1 MARASFTH
9 YITDDSALGGMEIE
23 RSLRFDDG
31 NDAHLSKTFSSAG
44 NRKVWTWSAWIRR
57 SAGYGVSN
65 CMFHAYDGSSSN
77 RAQIAFDT
85 GDRLIVHQ
93 GGGGGS
99 KGQTRTDRRFRDS
112 NWYHIVCVAN
122 FSDSTAA
129 DRVKMYVNGELQ
141 TKTIQVAFTDENGLI
156 NSNLEHEIAA
166 IGSSSNNFDGY
177 MAEINFV
184 DGQNLNPSFFG
195 YTDLQTGK
203 WRPKRFIPTGPNNGT
218 VWSSTTNMNTNVF
231 NGNVSNNFLA
241 QVSNGYYTAT
251 TAPFTIKESL
261 GVITDNGYHWGAQLN
276 GSTEVTTGNL
286 SNSMGVSGQT
296 IVNFD
301 LSSVT
306 LPLDVTNLQIKA
318 GTGSSGSTYIYGIV
332 VDGVILIDGD
342 VSNIGKNGFHL
353 EFKDNSA
360 ATTTTIGKDT
370 SGNSNNFAPDNM
382 AVSNDWQH
390 SDSFIDTPTNTFPI
404 MSINTIYRVHNSS
417 SNLHNGGL
425 KYNCHYDNQGS
436 VRAALTIPT
445 SGKWYWEVRLLTS
458 NSNATFGICPS
469 NYSMTENPLSSS
481 VTYPGAICYAAY
493 GQYFRNGT
501 NTSGV
506 AGWGTS
512 DTVAL
517 ALDMD
522 EKKITFYK
530 NNSAQITLD
539 LLSGY
544 ENIPYFPMLTGGTN
558 AGSVNLGINFGANE
572 NWTYTPPSGFKS
584 LCTRNLPT
592 TSPSVYNPKKHF
604 DTVTYTG
611 DNTEYRKIPLDF
623 KADLLWFKRRDAS
636 GAHVLSDTV
645 TGITKHLTPNENLAQ
660 TTPGYPYVSS
670 VQDNG
675 IILRGSASSGGNVS
689 GRSMVVW
696 CWKAGGAAVTNNEG
710 TASGS
715 VSANPEAGFS
725 IVSYTGS
732 GGHVTRGH
740 GLGKKPELIIMK
752 KTGETGHWFINLDD
766 SVIPD
771 AGYDRNY
778 VRLNTTG
785 GVEGPNGNIAPS
797 TAPDG
802 SAPATDTIYSL
813 GGDMNESGKPYVNY
827 LWTSIPGYSK
837 VGAFRG
843 NGAAPNGSY
852 VHTGFKVGWLLLRKV
867 SGTADGYVLDQK
879 RSPINEVL
887 ISVKPNSDAAETS
900 DSNFVDFL
908 SNGFKMKTTGGAV
921 NSGTIVYLAIA
932 DTSGNT
938 PFDTETNAR

>member
-9 YITDDSALGGMEIE
+9 YITADSALGGMEIE
-23 RSLRFDDG
+23 RSLRFDKANSG
-31 NDAHLSKTFSSAG
+31 HLSKTFSSAG

-57 SAGYGVSN
+57 AGNYGSSN
-65 CMFHAYDGSSSN
+65 TMFHAYDGSSSN
-77 RAQIAFDT
+77 RAQISFDT
-85 GDRLIVHQ
+85 GNRLIVHQ

-122 FSDSTAA
+122 FADSTAA
-129 DRVKMYVNGELQ
+129 DRVKMYVNGVLE

-156 NSNLEHEIAA
+156 NSNLEHELGAV
-166 IGSSSNNFDGY
+166 GSSSNNFDGY
-177 MAEINFV
+177 MAEINFI
-184 DGQNLNPSFFG
+184 DGQNLDPSYFG
-195 YTDLQTGK
+195 YSDFQTGK
-203 WRPKRFIPTGPNNGT
+203 WRPKRYEGT
-218 VWSSTTNMNTNVF
+218 
-231 NGNVSNNFLA
+231 
-241 QVSNGYYTAT
+241 Y
-251 TAPFTIKESL
+251 
-261 GVITDNGYHWGAQLN
+261 
-276 GSTEVTTGNL
+276 
-286 SNSMGVSGQT
+286 GQ
-296 IVNFD
+296 
-301 LSSVT
+301 
-306 LPLDVTNLQIKA
+306 
-318 GTGSSGSTYIYGIV
+318 
-332 VDGVILIDGD
+332 
-342 VSNIGKNGFHL
+342 NGFHL
-353 EFKDNSA
+353 EFKDNSG
-360 ATTTTIGKDT
+360 ATATTIGKDT
-370 SGNSNNFAPDNM
+370 SGNQHNFTPANI

-390 SDSFIDTPTNTFPI
+390 NDSFIDTPTNTFPI
-404 MSINTIYRVHNSS
+404 LSLNTVYRVYNSS
-417 SNLHNGGL
+417 SDVYNGGM

-493 GQYFRNGT
+493 SQYFRDGT
-501 NTSGV
+501 NTGGV
-506 AGWGTS
+506 GGWGTS

-530 NNSAQITLD
+530 NNSAQITLA

-558 AGSVNLGINFGANE
+558 GGSVNLGVNFGANE

-584 LCTRNLPT
+584 LCTRNLPS

-604 DTVTYTG
+604 NTVTYTG

-623 KADLLWFKRRDAS
+623 KADLLWFKRRDAT

-645 TGITKHLTPNENLAQ
+645 TGITKHLTPNENSAQ

-670 VQDNG
+670 VQDDG

-689 GRSMVVW
+689 GRSMVAW

-766 SVIPD
+766 SVIPE

-887 ISVKPNSDAAETS
+887 ISVKPNSDAAETT

-921 NSGTIVYLAIA
+921 NSGTIIYLAIA

>member
-23 RSLRFDDG
+23 RSLRFDKANSG
-31 NDAHLSKTFSSAG
+31 HLSKTFSSAG

-57 SAGYGVSN
+57 AGNYGSSN

-85 GDRLIVHQ
+85 GNRLIVHQ

-122 FSDSTAA
+122 FADSTAA
-129 DRVKMYVNGELQ
+129 DRVKMYVNGVLE

-156 NSNLEHEIAA
+156 NSNLEHELGAV
-166 IGSSSNNFDGY
+166 GSSSNNFDGY
-177 MAEINFV
+177 MAEINFI
-184 DGQNLNPSFFG
+184 DGQNLDPSYFG
-195 YTDLQTGK
+195 YSDFQTGK
-203 WRPKRFIPTGPNNGT
+203 WRPKRYEGT
-218 VWSSTTNMNTNVF
+218 
-231 NGNVSNNFLA
+231 
-241 QVSNGYYTAT
+241 Y
-251 TAPFTIKESL
+251 
-261 GVITDNGYHWGAQLN
+261 
-276 GSTEVTTGNL
+276 
-286 SNSMGVSGQT
+286 GQ
-296 IVNFD
+296 
-301 LSSVT
+301 
-306 LPLDVTNLQIKA
+306 
-318 GTGSSGSTYIYGIV
+318 
-332 VDGVILIDGD
+332 
-342 VSNIGKNGFHL
+342 NGFHL
-353 EFKDNSA
+353 EFKDNSG
-360 ATTTTIGKDT
+360 ATATTIGKDT
-370 SGNSNNFAPDNM
+370 SGNQHNFTPANI

-390 SDSFIDTPTNTFPI
+390 NDSFIDTPTNTFPI
-404 MSINTIYRVHNSS
+404 LSLNTIYRVHNSS
-417 SNLHNGGL
+417 SDVYNGGM

-469 NYSMTENPLSSS
+469 NYSMDENPLSSS
-481 VTYPGAICYAAY
+481 VVFPGAICYAAY
-493 GQYFRNGT
+493 SQYFRNGT
-501 NTSGV
+501 NTGGV
-506 AGWGTS
+506 GGWGTS

-530 NNSAQITLD
+530 NNSAQITLA

-558 AGSVNLGINFGANE
+558 GGSVNLGVNFGANE

-584 LCTRNLPT
+584 LCTRNLPS

-604 DTVTYTG
+604 NTVTYTG

-623 KADLLWFKRRDAS
+623 KADLLWFKRRDAT

-645 TGITKHLTPNENLAQ
+645 TGITKHLTPNENSAQ

-670 VQDNG
+670 VQDDG

-689 GRSMVVW
+689 GRSMVAW

-766 SVIPD
+766 SVIPE

-887 ISVKPNSDAAETS
+887 ISVKPNSDAVETT

>member
-31 NDAHLSKTFSSAG
+31 NDAHLSKTFSNPG

-122 FSDSTAA
+122 FADSTAA
-129 DRVKMYVNGELQ
+129 DRVKMYVNGELEI
-141 TKTIQVAFTDENGLI
+141 KTIQVAFTDENGLI
-156 NSNLEHEIAA
+156 NSNLEHEI
-166 IGSSSNNFDGY
+166 GGLDSSSNNFDGY
-177 MAEINFV
+177 MAEINFI
-184 DGQNLNPSFFG
+184 DGQNLDPSYFG
-195 YTDLQTGK
+195 YSDFQTGK
-203 WRPKRFIPTGPNNGT
+203 WRPKRYEGT
-218 VWSSTTNMNTNVF
+218 
-231 NGNVSNNFLA
+231 
-241 QVSNGYYTAT
+241 Y
-251 TAPFTIKESL
+251 
-261 GVITDNGYHWGAQLN
+261 
-276 GSTEVTTGNL
+276 
-286 SNSMGVSGQT
+286 GQ
-296 IVNFD
+296 
-301 LSSVT
+301 
-306 LPLDVTNLQIKA
+306 
-318 GTGSSGSTYIYGIV
+318 
-332 VDGVILIDGD
+332 
-342 VSNIGKNGFHL
+342 NGFHL
-353 EFKDNSA
+353 EFKDNSG
-360 ATTTTIGKDT
+360 ATATTIGKDT
-370 SGNSNNFAPDNM
+370 SGNQHNFTPANI

-390 SDSFIDTPTNTFPI
+390 NDSFIDTPTNTFPI
-404 MSINTIYRVHNSS
+404 MSLNTIYRVHNSN

-493 GQYFRNGT
+493 SQYFRDGT
-501 NTSGV
+501 NTGGV
-506 AGWGTS
+506 GGWGTS

-530 NNSAQITLD
+530 NNSAQITLA

-558 AGSVNLGINFGANE
+558 GGSVNLGVNFGANE

-584 LCTRNLPT
+584 LCTRNLPS

-604 DTVTYTG
+604 NTVTYTG

-623 KADLLWFKRRDAS
+623 KADLLWFKRRDAT
-636 GAHVLSDTV
+636 GAHVLSDNV
-645 TGITKHLTPNENLAQ
+645 TGITKHLTPNENSAQ

-670 VQDNG
+670 VQDDG

-689 GRSMVVW
+689 GRSMVAW

-766 SVIPD
+766 SVIPE

-887 ISVKPNSDAAETS
+887 ISVKPNSDAAETT

>member
-31 NDAHLSKTFSSAG
+31 NDAHLSKTFSNPG

-129 DRVKMYVNGELQ
+129 DRIKMYVNGELQ

-156 NSNLEHEIAA
+156 NSNLEHEI
-166 IGSSSNNFDGY
+166 GGLDSSSNNFDGY
-177 MAEINFV
+177 MAEINFI
-184 DGQNLNPSFFG
+184 DGQNLDPSYFG
-195 YTDLQTGK
+195 YSDFQTGK
-203 WRPKRFIPTGPNNGT
+203 WRPKRYEGT
-218 VWSSTTNMNTNVF
+218 
-231 NGNVSNNFLA
+231 
-241 QVSNGYYTAT
+241 Y
-251 TAPFTIKESL
+251 
-261 GVITDNGYHWGAQLN
+261 
-276 GSTEVTTGNL
+276 
-286 SNSMGVSGQT
+286 GQ
-296 IVNFD
+296 
-301 LSSVT
+301 
-306 LPLDVTNLQIKA
+306 
-318 GTGSSGSTYIYGIV
+318 
-332 VDGVILIDGD
+332 
-342 VSNIGKNGFHL
+342 NGFHL
-353 EFKDNSA
+353 EFKDNSG
-360 ATTTTIGKDT
+360 ATATTIGKDT
-370 SGNSNNFAPDNM
+370 SGNQHNFTPANI

-390 SDSFIDTPTNTFPI
+390 NDSFIDTPTNTFPI
-404 MSINTIYRVHNSS
+404 MSLNTIYRVHNSN

-493 GQYFRNGT
+493 SQYFRDGT
-501 NTSGV
+501 NTGGV
-506 AGWGTS
+506 GGWGTS

-530 NNSAQITLD
+530 NNSAQITLA

-558 AGSVNLGINFGANE
+558 GGSVNIGVNFGANE

-584 LCTRNLPT
+584 LCTRNLPS

-604 DTVTYTG
+604 NTVTYTG

-623 KADLLWFKRRDAS
+623 KADLLWFKRRDAT

-645 TGITKHLTPNENLAQ
+645 TGITKHLTPNENSAQ

-670 VQDNG
+670 VQDDG

-689 GRSMVVW
+689 GRSMVAW

-766 SVIPD
+766 SVIPE

-887 ISVKPNSDAAETS
+887 ISVKPNSDAAETT

>member
-23 RSLRFDDG
+23 RSLRFDKANSG
-31 NDAHLSKTFSSAG
+31 HLSKTFSSAG

-57 SAGYGVSN
+57 AGNYGSSN
-65 CMFHAYDGSSSN
+65 TMFHAYDGSSSN
-77 RAQIAFDT
+77 RAQISFDT
-85 GDRLIVHQ
+85 GNRLIVHQ

-122 FSDSTAA
+122 FADSTAA

-156 NSNLEHEIAA
+156 NSNLEHEI
-166 IGSSSNNFDGY
+166 GGLDSTSNNFDGY
-177 MAEINFV
+177 MAEINFI
-184 DGQNLNPSFFG
+184 DGQNLDPSYFG
-195 YTDLQTGK
+195 YTDFQTGK
-203 WRPKRFIPTGPNNGT
+203 WRPKRYEGT
-218 VWSSTTNMNTNVF
+218 
-231 NGNVSNNFLA
+231 
-241 QVSNGYYTAT
+241 Y
-251 TAPFTIKESL
+251 
-261 GVITDNGYHWGAQLN
+261 
-276 GSTEVTTGNL
+276 
-286 SNSMGVSGQT
+286 GQ
-296 IVNFD
+296 
-301 LSSVT
+301 
-306 LPLDVTNLQIKA
+306 
-318 GTGSSGSTYIYGIV
+318 
-332 VDGVILIDGD
+332 
-342 VSNIGKNGFHL
+342 NGFHL

-370 SGNSNNFAPDNM
+370 SGNQHNFAPDNI
-382 AVSNDWQH
+382 AVSGWENN
-390 SDSFIDTPTNTFPI
+390 DSFIDTPTNTFPI
-404 MSINTIYRVHNSS
+404 ISLNTIYRVYNSS
-417 SNLHNGGL
+417 SDVYNGGM

-469 NYSMTENPLSSS
+469 NYSMDENPLSSS
-481 VTYPGAICYAAY
+481 VVFPGAISYAAY
-493 GQYFRNGT
+493 SQYFRNGT
-501 NTSGV
+501 NTGGV
-506 AGWGTS
+506 GGWGTS

-530 NNSAQITLD
+530 NNSAQITLA

-558 AGSVNLGINFGANE
+558 GGTVNLGINFGANE
-572 NWTYTPPSGFKS
+572 SWTYTPPAGFKS

-623 KADLLWFKRRDAS
+623 KADLLWFKRRDAT

-645 TGITKHLTPNENLAQ
+645 TGITKHLTPNENSAQ

-670 VQDNG
+670 VQDDG

-887 ISVKPNSDAAETS
+887 ISVKPNSDAAETT

>member
-1 MARASFTH
+1 MARASFPH

-23 RSLRFDDG
+23 RSLRFDKANSG
-31 NDAHLSKTFSSAG
+31 HLSKTFSSAG

-57 SAGYGVSN
+57 AGNYGSSN
-65 CMFHAYDGSSSN
+65 TMFHAYDGSSSN
-77 RAQIAFDT
+77 RAQISFDT
-85 GDRLIVHQ
+85 GNRLIVHQ

-122 FSDSTAA
+122 FADSTAA
-129 DRVKMYVNGELQ
+129 DRVKMYVNGVLE

-156 NSNLEHEIAA
+156 NSNLEHELGAV
-166 IGSSSNNFDGY
+166 GSSSNNFDGY
-177 MAEINFV
+177 MAEINFI
-184 DGQNLNPSFFG
+184 DGQNLDPSYFG
-195 YTDLQTGK
+195 YSDFQTGK
-203 WRPKRFIPTGPNNGT
+203 WRPKRYEGT
-218 VWSSTTNMNTNVF
+218 
-231 NGNVSNNFLA
+231 
-241 QVSNGYYTAT
+241 Y
-251 TAPFTIKESL
+251 
-261 GVITDNGYHWGAQLN
+261 
-276 GSTEVTTGNL
+276 
-286 SNSMGVSGQT
+286 GQ
-296 IVNFD
+296 
-301 LSSVT
+301 
-306 LPLDVTNLQIKA
+306 
-318 GTGSSGSTYIYGIV
+318 
-332 VDGVILIDGD
+332 
-342 VSNIGKNGFHL
+342 NGFHL
-353 EFKDNSA
+353 EFKDNSG
-360 ATTTTIGKDT
+360 ATATTIGKDT
-370 SGNSNNFAPDNM
+370 SGNQHNFTPANI

-390 SDSFIDTPTNTFPI
+390 NDSFIDTPTNTFPI
-404 MSINTIYRVHNSS
+404 LSLNTIYRVHNSS
-417 SNLHNGGL
+417 SDVYNGGM

-469 NYSMTENPLSSS
+469 NYSMDENPLSSS
-481 VTYPGAICYAAY
+481 VVFPGAICYAAY
-493 GQYFRNGT
+493 SQYFRNGT
-501 NTSGV
+501 NTGGV
-506 AGWGTS
+506 GGWGTS

-530 NNSAQITLD
+530 NNSAQITLA

-558 AGSVNLGINFGANE
+558 GGSVNLGVNFGANE

-584 LCTRNLPT
+584 LCTRNLPS

-604 DTVTYTG
+604 NTVTYTG

-623 KADLLWFKRRDAS
+623 KADLLWFKRRDAT

-645 TGITKHLTPNENLAQ
+645 TGITKHLTPDENSAQ

-670 VQDNG
+670 VQDDG

-689 GRSMVVW
+689 GRSMVAW

-766 SVIPD
+766 SVIPE

-887 ISVKPNSDAAETS
+887 ISVKPNSDAVETT

-921 NSGTIVYLAIA
+921 NSGTIIYLAIA